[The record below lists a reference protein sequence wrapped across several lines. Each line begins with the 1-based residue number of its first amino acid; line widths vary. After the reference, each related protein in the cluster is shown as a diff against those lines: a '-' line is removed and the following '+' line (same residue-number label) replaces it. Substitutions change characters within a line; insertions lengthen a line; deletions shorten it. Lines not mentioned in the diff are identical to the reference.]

1 MEFSNFIKRLED
13 NELTELLNMSDYE
26 LTAFVKQQINE
37 EIQKRSNI
45 NNKNYEIV
53 LNNYK
58 YLYGNNFSLSY
69 EIYKSFTNY
78 FNKTALSEYQKENN
92 YKNKILLNE
101 QTIKRE
107 FDAFNPIKDHS
118 PKYVLSLDK
127 VDLSHNG
134 IAHLNI
140 EDFLLHKVDIT
151 LT

>member
-1 MEFSNFIKRLED
+1 MKMLAFDFIVI
-13 NELTELLNMSDYE
+13 LNGKKC
-26 LTAFVKQQINE
+26 F
-37 EIQKRSNI
+37 IQVC
-45 NNKNYEIV
+45 Y
-53 LNNYK
+53 Y
-58 YLYGNNFSLSY
+58 
-69 EIYKSFTNY
+69 
-78 FNKTALSEYQKENN
+78 
-92 YKNKILLNE
+92 LLNE